1 MQTSITFIINADCKV
16 LYHFCKQRPT
26 SFVNLLVEL
35 NDHTTL
41 EHLGLPTNQVYDFEI
56 TISNTKIQG
65 DVSFKEAIVPYIN
78 QELHIFVKPIS
89 FKPITTPI
97 LPSPKYVCKIINDQ
111 IKTSANKS
119 LYRKNFSF
127 QIHFINQ
134 GIYPLSKDLEIRSI
148 KNEKCPI
155 EIKTNKIGVNVRM
168 GFQNFVVCQARV
180 KKGMKLLNNTIY
192 KCECGIFD
200 PSNNKKVSVNQMV
213 LYIEYNE
220 QLQENNKNDFI
231 NTTNYI

>member
-1 MQTSITFIINADCKV
+1 MQGRNTFIVNADCNV

-26 SFVNLLVEL
+26 SFINLLVEL
-35 NDHTTL
+35 HGHITL

-56 TISNTKIQG
+56 IISNIKVQG

-89 FKPITTPI
+89 FKPITSPI
-97 LPSPKYVCKIINDQ
+97 SSSPKYVCQIINDQ
-111 IKTSANKS
+111 IKTTANKS
-119 LYRKNFSF
+119 LYKKNYIF
-127 QIHFINQ
+127 QMHFINK
-134 GIYPLSKDLEIRSI
+134 GIYPLSKNLEIRSI
-148 KNEKCPI
+148 ENAQCPI
-155 EIKTNKIGVNVRM
+155 EIKPNKIGVDVRM
-168 GFQNFVVCQARV
+168 GYQNYALCQARV
-180 KKGMKLLNNTIY
+180 KKGKTLLSNTIY

-200 PSNNKKVSVNQMV
+200 PSTNQKVSVNQMV

-220 QLQENNKNDFI
+220 HQQENNKNDFI